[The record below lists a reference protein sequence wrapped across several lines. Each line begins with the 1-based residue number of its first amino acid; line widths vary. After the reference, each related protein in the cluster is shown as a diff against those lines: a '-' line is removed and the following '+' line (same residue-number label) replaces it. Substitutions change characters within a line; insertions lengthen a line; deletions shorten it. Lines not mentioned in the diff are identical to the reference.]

1 MNQGTVPSV
10 FRYNGNRVQEA
21 ASVRAEGLAG
31 RRWMEQTSGS
41 RGQVRNRV
49 ATGECIRS
57 AWLKA
62 DTWWAFNK

>member
-10 FRYNGNRVQEA
+10 FRYDGNRVQEA

-31 RRWMEQTSGS
+31 RRWIEQTSGS
-41 RGQVRNRV
+41 WGHVGNSM
-49 ATGECIRS
+49 ATGECILS